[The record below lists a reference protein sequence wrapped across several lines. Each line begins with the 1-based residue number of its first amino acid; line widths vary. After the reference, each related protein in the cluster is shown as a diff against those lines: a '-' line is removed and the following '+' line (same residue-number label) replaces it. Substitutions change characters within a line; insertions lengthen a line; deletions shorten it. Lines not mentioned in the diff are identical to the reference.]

1 MVFASTSEVF
11 GKNPNPPFAEDDD
24 RVLGS
29 TRTARWSYSTS
40 KAMAEHLVFAMHTAY
55 GLPVTVV
62 RYFNVYGP
70 RQNPIFVVSQT
81 IHRILNG
88 RQPLLYDSGDQTRC
102 FTYVDD
108 AIAGTLLAAESIA
121 AIGEA
126 FNIGSMT
133 ETTVGDVVDLA
144 IKIANV
150 DSVSG
155 AEAVDTAARY
165 GGRYEDIPRRIPDST
180 KAQRELGW
188 RLQVDVEEGIRRTI
202 DWARA
207 NPWYLKGPGAD
218 RRNKPI
224 RRGPG
229 SGTTQPRSTTRR
241 TSRPTGQRASRD
253 LLGRNSSA
261 TVHNQKRRCDITEFP
276 TDEATRFLAQ
286 VPGAGG
292 SGVVGWRI
300 SRRPRLV
307 ADQESVGRICPA
319 EFVLPR
325 QVMRVVIWEFLL
337 VCLDGFIRARS
348 PSRKDRVSVEHG
360 VFHYEVVAC

>member
-1 MVFASTSEVF
+1 MSNVVVTGGYGFIGSHLVSALLNRGDSVTVFDFAKNTRDTSIDFDRQANFRCVQGDVTDLASLEEALTPDVDTVFHLAAVVGVQNYLDDPLRVLDVNVTGTRNVLELSHRHGTRVVFASTSEVF

-40 KAMAEHLVFAMHTAY
+40 KGMAEHLVFAMHTTY
-55 GLPVTVV
+55 ELPVTVV

-88 RQPLLYDSGDQTRC
+88 TQPLLYDSGDQTRC

-108 AIAGTLLAAESIA
+108 AIAGTLLAADSDA

-133 ETTVGDVVDLA
+133 ETTVRDVVDLA

-155 AEAVDTAARY
+155 AEVVDTASRY

-188 RLQVDVEEGIRRTI
+188 RLQVDVEEGIRRTVE
-202 DWARA
+202 WARV
-207 NPWYLKGPGAD
+207 NPWYLEGPAGAQ
-218 RRNKPI
+218 
-224 RRGPG
+224 
-229 SGTTQPRSTTRR
+229 S
-241 TSRPTGQRASRD
+241 
-253 LLGRNSSA
+253 
-261 TVHNQKRRCDITEFP
+261 
-276 TDEATRFLAQ
+276 
-286 VPGAGG
+286 
-292 SGVVGWRI
+292 
-300 SRRPRLV
+300 
-307 ADQESVGRICPA
+307 
-319 EFVLPR
+319 
-325 QVMRVVIWEFLL
+325 
-337 VCLDGFIRARS
+337 
-348 PSRKDRVSVEHG
+348 
-360 VFHYEVVAC
+360 

>member
-40 KAMAEHLVFAMHTAY
+40 KAMAEHLLFAMHSAH

-70 RQNPIFVVSQT
+70 RQNPIFVISQS

-88 RQPLLYDSGDQTRC
+88 RQPLLYDSGEQTRC
-102 FTYVDD
+102 FTYVDH
-108 AIAGTLLAAESIA
+108 AIAGTLLAAGSDA

-133 ETTVGDVVDLA
+133 ETTIRDAIDLA
-144 IKIANV
+144 IKIASV
-150 DSVSG
+150 DSVSS

-165 GGRYEDIPRRIPDST
+165 GDRYEDIPRRIPDST
-180 KAQRELGW
+180 RAQRELGW

-207 NPWYLKGPGAD
+207 NAWYLEGP
-218 RRNKPI
+218 
-224 RRGPG
+224 
-229 SGTTQPRSTTRR
+229 
-241 TSRPTGQRASRD
+241 
-253 LLGRNSSA
+253 
-261 TVHNQKRRCDITEFP
+261 
-276 TDEATRFLAQ
+276 
-286 VPGAGG
+286 AG
-292 SGVVGWRI
+292 
-300 SRRPRLV
+300 
-307 ADQESVGRICPA
+307 DQSYSEG
-319 EFVLPR
+319 
-325 QVMRVVIWEFLL
+325 
-337 VCLDGFIRARS
+337 
-348 PSRKDRVSVEHG
+348 
-360 VFHYEVVAC
+360 

>member
-1 MVFASTSEVF
+1 LVSALLDRGDSVTVFDFAKNTRDTSIDFDRHANFRFVQGDVTDIDALGQALTPGVDTVFHLAAVVGVKNYMKDPLRVLDVNVTGTRNVLELSQRHGTRVLFSSTSEVF

-24 RVLGS
+24 RVVGS

-40 KAMAEHLVFAMHTAY
+40 KAMAEHLVFAMHTAHQ
-55 GLPVTVV
+55 LPVTVV

-70 RQNPIFVVSQT
+70 RQNPIFVISQS

-108 AIAGTLLAAESIA
+108 AIAGTLLAADSDA

-133 ETTVGDVVDLA
+133 ETTMRDAVALA
-144 IKIANV
+144 IKIADV

-155 AEAVDTAARY
+155 AEAVDTGARY

-207 NPWYLKGPGAD
+207 NPWYLKPAG
-218 RRNKPI
+218 
-224 RRGPG
+224 
-229 SGTTQPRSTTRR
+229 
-241 TSRPTGQRASRD
+241 
-253 LLGRNSSA
+253 
-261 TVHNQKRRCDITEFP
+261 
-276 TDEATRFLAQ
+276 DEA
-286 VPGAGG
+286 
-292 SGVVGWRI
+292 
-300 SRRPRLV
+300 
-307 ADQESVGRICPA
+307 
-319 EFVLPR
+319 
-325 QVMRVVIWEFLL
+325 
-337 VCLDGFIRARS
+337 
-348 PSRKDRVSVEHG
+348 
-360 VFHYEVVAC
+360 

>member
-1 MVFASTSEVF
+1 VF

-40 KAMAEHLVFAMHTAY
+40 KAMAEHLVFAMHTAC

-70 RQNPIFVVSQT
+70 RQHPIFVISQS

-108 AIAGTLLAAESIA
+108 AIAGTLLAADSNA

-133 ETTVGDVVDLA
+133 ETTMRDVVALA
-144 IKIANV
+144 IRIANV
-150 DSVSG
+150 DSVTA
-155 AEAVDTAARY
+155 AEKVDTAARY

-188 RLQVDVEEGIRRTI
+188 RLKVDLEEGIRRTI

-207 NPWYLKGPGAD
+207 NPWYLREP
-218 RRNKPI
+218 
-224 RRGPG
+224 
-229 SGTTQPRSTTRR
+229 
-241 TSRPTGQRASRD
+241 
-253 LLGRNSSA
+253 
-261 TVHNQKRRCDITEFP
+261 
-276 TDEATRFLAQ
+276 
-286 VPGAGG
+286 
-292 SGVVGWRI
+292 
-300 SRRPRLV
+300 
-307 ADQESVGRICPA
+307 
-319 EFVLPR
+319 
-325 QVMRVVIWEFLL
+325 
-337 VCLDGFIRARS
+337 
-348 PSRKDRVSVEHG
+348 VEQ
-360 VFHYEVVAC
+360 